1 MNRLIALVFAI
12 AMGGILGCETKSGTA
27 PSTDP
32 GKPNAAQKLSITAMD
47 SHTITQDKTVDFMV
61 DVTRTNFNEP
71 VVIAV
76 SDLPHGVTLET
87 KDLTVPTD
95 KSRLT
100 ITLKAAPDAPP
111 VTDHVIHIAG
121 KSKDI
126 PSTDPKSIKLTVKA
140 K

>member
-1 MNRLIALVFAI
+1 MNRLIALAFAI
-12 AMGGILGCETKSGTA
+12 AMGGIFGCETKSGTA

-32 GKPNAAQKLSITAMD
+32 GKPNAAHKLSISAMD
-47 SHTITQDKTVDFMV
+47 SHSITQDKTVEFMV
-61 DVTRTNFNEP
+61 DVTRTNFTEP

-76 SDLPHGVTLET
+76 TDLPKGVTLDT
-87 KDLTVPTD
+87 KDLTVPSD

-111 VTDHVIHIAG
+111 VTDHVFHIAG
-121 KSKDI
+121 KSKEI
-126 PSTDPKSIKLTVKA
+126 TTDPKSIKLTVKA

>member
-1 MNRLIALVFAI
+1 MNKLLALALAI
-12 AMGGILGCETKSGTA
+12 MMGSFVGCETKSGTA

-32 GKPNAAQKLSITAMD
+32 GKPNATQKLSITATD
-47 SHTITQDKTVDFMV
+47 SHSITQDKTVEFMV
-61 DVTRTNFNEP
+61 DVTRTNFKEP
-71 VVIAV
+71 VEIAV
-76 SDLPHGVTLET
+76 TDLPKGVTVDT

-111 VTDHVIHIAG
+111 ITDHVFHITG
-121 KSKDI
+121 KSSAV
-126 PSTDPKSIKLTVKA
+126 PTTEPKAIKLTVKA